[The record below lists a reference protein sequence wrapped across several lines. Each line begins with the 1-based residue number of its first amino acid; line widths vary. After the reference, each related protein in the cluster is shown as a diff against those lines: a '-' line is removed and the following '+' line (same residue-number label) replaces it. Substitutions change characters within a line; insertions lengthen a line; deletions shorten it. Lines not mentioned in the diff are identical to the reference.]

1 MELYLIEEI
10 RDKAATRLASYRQ
23 RMRQNYNKRVIPRF
37 FQVGDLVWKRVK
49 PVGDVNKLTPQWG
62 GPYKVVEKLASSSYY
77 LQDTEGRILERPW
90 SANHLQPYR
99 T

>member
-1 MELYLIEEI
+1 MELDLIEEI
-10 RDKAATRLASYRQ
+10 RDKAATRLVSYRQ

-37 FQVGDLVWKRVK
+37 FQVGDLVWKRIK
-49 PVGDVNKLTPQWG
+49 PVGDVSKLAPQWG
-62 GPYKVVEKLASSSYY
+62 GPYKVVEKLASGSYY
-77 LQDTEGRILERPW
+77 LQDVEGRILERPW